1 MRAHGRIQTSIWMDE
16 EFLALPAEPQRMFM
30 FLLSQPDISQAGML
44 PLRARKW
51 AQKWDGGTPAA
62 VRDAL
67 AVLEAGRF
75 VLVDDDTEEVM
86 VRTFVR
92 GDGVFR
98 QPKVMLRMR
107 EDFKAIESRKLRDSF
122 LVELRR
128 LPFEELS
135 AEPGGRSGDL
145 PSVRSQVQDIVESI
159 LVEFG
164 PTPTVPDASDEPSGT
179 LPVPVAKG
187 IGDPSETLPV
197 GTRVRAGAFPLPPTP
212 YPQPQL
218 IPSPAAPARPPAG
231 APSGFA
237 EFWATYPRRVG
248 KDDAV
253 KAYDKAL
260 RKATAA
266 QILLGAHRMAA
277 DPNLPE
283 KQFIPHPATWLNRGG
298 WEDEPYP
305 APGRPGDQ
313 RADGLR
319 AAMERAQAQV
329 AG

>member
-30 FLLSQPDISQAGML
+30 FLLSQPDMSQAGML

-51 AQKWDGGTPAA
+51 AQKWAGGTPEA
-62 VRDAL
+62 VREAL
-67 AVLEAGRF
+67 GVLEAGRF

-107 EDFKAIESRKLRDSF
+107 EDFKEIESRKLRESF
-122 LVELRR
+122 LRELRR
-128 LPFEELS
+128 LPLDELS
-135 AEPGGRSGDL
+135 DEPGGRGRDM
-145 PSVRSQVQDIVESI
+145 PSVREQVVGIVESI
-159 LVEFG
+159 LVEFDVTE
-164 PTPTVPDASDEPSGT
+164 PSLDPVADPSGT
-179 LPVPVAKG
+179 LPVPIGKG
-187 IGDPSETLPV
+187 IGNPSETLPV
-197 GTRVRAGAFPLPPTP
+197 GTRVRAGAFPQPPTP
-212 YPQPQL
+212 IPQPQL
-218 IPSPAAPARPPAG
+218 IPSPAAPARPP
-231 APSGFA
+231 SGFE
-237 EFWATYPRRVG
+237 EFWSTYPRRVG

-260 RKATAA
+260 RRASAA
-266 QILLGAHRMAA
+266 QILLGAHRMAN

-298 WEDEPYP
+298 WQDEPYP
-305 APGRPGDQ
+305 AAGRPGDG
-313 RADGLR
+313 RGDALR
-319 AAMERAQAQV
+319 EAMARAQAAV
-329 AG
+329 AS